1 MSRKDLELKD
11 LRVPTFIPLNSDGS
25 SVKKAATKRKRGKGD
40 PKPARKKTLKKS
52 DVLDDFYVFDLAP
65 KEIEENDPFV
75 KIWIGAVIEEDN
87 GAFCVYFG
95 ENDERNCS
103 QVFVR
108 DSQLQDE
115 DFGYVLGTLKA
126 IEIIG
131 TTDTPFI
138 INTSCRDLP
147 LAIEGKSTNAFYQDS
162 ITKIRELIQKRTS
175 ETKVRHISG
184 RKAPEEQKIAIDLAS
199 KALIDSKQQVI
210 PMDDQIPDMQ
220 IEAFDTTIIN
230 TEIIT
235 HEEPVENE
243 DDEDASSEKLVLEET
258 NETVRTVSQPSE
270 DVQEEI
276 VEEIKVE
283 TTIETHYEAQKVD
296 QDVVRV
302 EEDIKIEE
310 EVKIEQAKEAEEVIS
325 MEGIEETSRPPLT
338 TSSSWTSAF
347 SGLWDT
353 LTSPF
358 RKSQQ

>member
-1 MSRKDLELKD
+1 
-11 LRVPTFIPLNSDGS
+11 
-25 SVKKAATKRKRGKGD
+25 
-40 PKPARKKTLKKS
+40 
-52 DVLDDFYVFDLAP
+52 
-65 KEIEENDPFV
+65 
-75 KIWIGAVIEEDN
+75 
-87 GAFCVYFG
+87 
-95 ENDERNCS
+95 
-103 QVFVR
+103 
-108 DSQLQDE
+108 
-115 DFGYVLGTLKA
+115 
-126 IEIIG
+126 
-131 TTDTPFI
+131 
-138 INTSCRDLP
+138 
-147 LAIEGKSTNAFYQDS
+147 IEGKSTNAFYQDS